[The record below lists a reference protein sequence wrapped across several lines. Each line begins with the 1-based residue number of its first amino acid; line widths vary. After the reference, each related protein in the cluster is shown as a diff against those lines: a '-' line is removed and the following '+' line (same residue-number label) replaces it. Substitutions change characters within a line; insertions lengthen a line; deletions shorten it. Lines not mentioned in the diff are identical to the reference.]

1 MKKMICI
8 ILLLCFSQVSFS
20 QADADYE
27 KLVEKVTNLINTKD
41 VKSIYNLFSET
52 LKKENSLENFEKSI
66 LAYQE
71 ELGKITST
79 EFWMEG
85 ELGNCYLLEFE
96 QASMVLI
103 VKLLPDNKISVFNI
117 EEY

>member
-1 MKKMICI
+1 MICI
-8 ILLLCFSQVSFS
+8 ILLLCVSQVSFA
-20 QADADYE
+20 QTDADYE
-27 KLVEKVTNLINTKD
+27 KLVEKITDLINTKD
-41 VKSIYNLFSET
+41 IKSIYDLFSEP
-52 LKKENSLENFEKSI
+52 LKKENSFENFEKSI
-66 LAYQE
+66 LGYQE

-103 VKLLPDNKISVFNI
+103 VKLLSDNKISVFNV